1 MHKLSILCALLVNN
15 LYFLLK
21 LMSCVSD
28 EERYTQLEELKS
40 VMLEYCDLDN
50 NWKHEKKIL
59 SKVDKSLREDI
70 NVNNIDEVI
79 ILLFCSVVACQG

>member
-1 MHKLSILCALLVNN
+1 
-15 LYFLLK
+15 
-21 LMSCVSD
+21 MSCVSD

-50 NWKHEKKIL
+50 NWKHEKQIL
-59 SKVDKSLREDI
+59 SKIDKSLREDI

>member
-1 MHKLSILCALLVNN
+1 
-15 LYFLLK
+15 
-21 LMSCVSD
+21 MSCVSD

-50 NWKHEKKIL
+50 NWKHEKQIL
-59 SKVDKSLREDI
+59 SKVDKSLREDS

>member
-1 MHKLSILCALLVNN
+1 
-15 LYFLLK
+15 
-21 LMSCVSD
+21 MSCVSD

-50 NWKHEKKIL
+50 NWKHEKQIL
-59 SKVDKSLREDI
+59 SEVDNNLREDS

-79 ILLFCSVVACQG
+79 IVLFCSVVACQG

>member
-1 MHKLSILCALLVNN
+1 
-15 LYFLLK
+15 
-21 LMSCVSD
+21 MSCVSD

-50 NWKHEKKIL
+50 NWKHEKQIL
-59 SKVDKSLREDI
+59 SKVDNSLREDS

>member
-1 MHKLSILCALLVNN
+1 
-15 LYFLLK
+15 
-21 LMSCVSD
+21 MSCVSD

-50 NWKHEKKIL
+50 NWKHEKQIL
-59 SKVDKSLREDI
+59 SEVDKSLREDS

-79 ILLFCSVVACQG
+79 ILLFCSVMACQG

>member
-1 MHKLSILCALLVNN
+1 
-15 LYFLLK
+15 
-21 LMSCVSD
+21 MSCVSD

-50 NWKHEKKIL
+50 NWKHEKQIL
-59 SKVDKSLREDI
+59 SKVDKSLREDS
-70 NVNNIDEVI
+70 NVNNIDEVM

>member
-1 MHKLSILCALLVNN
+1 
-15 LYFLLK
+15 
-21 LMSCVSD
+21 MSCVSD

-50 NWKHEKKIL
+50 NWKHEKQIL
-59 SKVDKSLREDI
+59 SKVDKSLREDS

-79 ILLFCSVVACQG
+79 ILLFCSVVAWQG

>member
-1 MHKLSILCALLVNN
+1 
-15 LYFLLK
+15 
-21 LMSCVSD
+21 MSCVSD

-50 NWKHEKKIL
+50 NWKHDKQIL
-59 SKVDKSLREDI
+59 SKVDKSLREDS

>member
-1 MHKLSILCALLVNN
+1 
-15 LYFLLK
+15 
-21 LMSCVSD
+21 MSCVSD

-50 NWKHEKKIL
+50 NWKHEKQIL
-59 SKVDKSLREDI
+59 SKLDKSLREDS

-79 ILLFCSVVACQG
+79 ILLFCSEVACQG

>member
-1 MHKLSILCALLVNN
+1 
-15 LYFLLK
+15 
-21 LMSCVSD
+21 MSCVSD

-50 NWKHEKKIL
+50 NWKHEKQIL
-59 SKVDKSLREDI
+59 SKLDKSLREDS